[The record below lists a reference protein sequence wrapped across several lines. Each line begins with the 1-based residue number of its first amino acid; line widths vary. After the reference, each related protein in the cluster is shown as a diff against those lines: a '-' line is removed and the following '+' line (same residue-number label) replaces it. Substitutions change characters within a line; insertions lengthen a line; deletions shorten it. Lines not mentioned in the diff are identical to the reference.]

1 MLRPVPAMT
10 ARPSPSEEDVEVL
23 IYRRTEEWMQ
33 LWNSGQFD
41 KVMELYAPGAL
52 YLPARHD
59 PIFGRSHIRE
69 HLLGPAHPP
78 ATDFAL
84 DTQFIQL
91 SGDLVYDVG
100 RYSVSFSLPGEDS
113 KKQDRGR
120 YLVIWQRVAPGDWRI
135 LVFAAW
141 SSEQPRQH

>member
-1 MLRPVPAMT
+1 MT
-10 ARPSPSEEDVEVL
+10 ASPSPSEDVEVL

-41 KVMELYAPGAL
+41 KVMDLYAPGAL
-52 YLPARHD
+52 YLPAKHD

-91 SGDLVYDVG
+91 AGELVYDVG
-100 RYSVSFSLPGEDS
+100 RYSVTFPQPDGSQ
-113 KKQDRGR
+113 KQDRGR
-120 YLVIWQRVAPGDWRI
+120 YLVIWQCVAPRDWRI